1 MKFFTVFSAILASG
15 TAMAASVPN
24 TRGLS
29 STLATRNVEVQA
41 SPETRDVKDDITS
54 FFDSIIP
61 TSDEKSQTPEGVEK
75 RDVLEN
81 IVGGVK
87 GLVPGANAS
96 QQKTD
101 YNKLI
106 NHGYNVTAEYFGSVD
121 LNAKANVG
129 IEWAIGKITTT
140 IPGASIFIS
149 LLSGFKIALG
159 KLDLNAW
166 ASSALAIV
174 GKFVSSTDFNA
185 AITAAIKF
193 CENIASQV
201 SAASASAS
209 A

>member
-1 MKFFTVFSAILASG
+1 MKFFTVFSTLLASG
-15 TAMAASVPN
+15 AVLAASVPN

-29 STLATRNVEVQA
+29 STIATRNVEVQ
-41 SPETRDVKDDITS
+41 ETRDVKDDVSS

-61 TSDEKSQTPEGVEK
+61 TSDEKSQTPEEIEK

-106 NHGYNVTAEYFGSVD
+106 NQGYNATAEYFGSVD
-121 LNAKANVG
+121 LNAKATVG
-129 IEWAIGKITTT
+129 IEWAIGKITTS
-140 IPGASIFIS
+140 IPGASVITS

-159 KLDLNAW
+159 KIDLNAW

-174 GKFVSSTDFNA
+174 GKFVASTDFNA

-201 SAASASAS
+201 SAASTSAS